1 MDEGQSIEEFLAS
14 IAAKAE
20 EQDSLEKEIL
30 AEEIQVTAPP
40 QPEGIAPITKDAGVT
55 SPPDQEVK
63 SKKYC
68 TKCGSEL
75 KPGKAFCS
83 NCGAEAKKMVKR

>member
-14 IAAKAE
+14 IAAKT
-20 EQDSLEKEIL
+20 EQQESLEKKLLEAEIK
-30 AEEIQVTAPP
+30 VTAPS
-40 QPEGIAPITKDAGVT
+40 QPGRTAAFTEDAGVT
-55 SPPDQEVK
+55 TPPDQEVK
-63 SKKYC
+63 SRKFC

-83 NCGAEAKKMVKR
+83 NCGAEAK